1 MTQQFDG
8 LAPLDYLRAI
18 RDGNIVPTIENLRAA
33 LRDVLVPTSYQIQQ
47 EFDRATSYDR
57 GWISAT
63 EVLGMLERVR
73 SATLS
78 PDREGRPFCSCKAS
92 QRDGQHM
99 AWCPVL
105 SSQDRA

>member
-1 MTQQFDG
+1 MKRQFDG
-8 LAPLDYLRAI
+8 LAPLDYLRGV

-57 GWISAT
+57 GMISAT
-63 EVLGMLERVR
+63 EVLGMLERIR

-78 PDREGRPFCSCKAS
+78 S
-92 QRDGQHM
+92 QQGNT
-99 AWCPVL
+99 P
-105 SSQDRA
+105 